1 MINKICVYSDVGAW
15 RLSGDLESDLERKLR
30 RGGREDG
37 KKEGV
42 KEEQFNKMVGYADT
56 RPLKKSFADLD
67 HPYHN
72 RVSIM
77 VRAGTA
83 R

>member
-30 RGGREDG
+30 RGGREDR

-42 KEEQFNKMVGYADT
+42 KERFTSPMGTFWPQILPNKLHHLVE
-56 RPLKKSFADLD
+56 
-67 HPYHN
+67 
-72 RVSIM
+72 
-77 VRAGTA
+77 
-83 R
+83 